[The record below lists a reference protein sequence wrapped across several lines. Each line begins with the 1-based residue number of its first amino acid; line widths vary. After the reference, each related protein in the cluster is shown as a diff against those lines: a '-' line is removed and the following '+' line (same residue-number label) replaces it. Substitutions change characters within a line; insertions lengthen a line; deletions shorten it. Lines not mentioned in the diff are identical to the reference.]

1 MALPRYLQVLRDNYN
16 LTLGEAWR
24 KAGYN
29 EQQIEYLLGLVRR
42 RVGTSLN
49 IGQDT
54 LISWLAVQGVFYERW
69 YD

>member
-1 MALPRYLQVLRDNYN
+1 MTLPRYLQVLRDNLD
-16 LTLGEAWR
+16 LTLGEAWS

-42 RVGTSLN
+42 RVRTSLN
-49 IGQDT
+49 IRQDT
-54 LISWLAVQGVFYERW
+54 LISWLAVRGLFDERW